1 MLCER
6 CGKNDATTHIRS
18 VINGVVHE
26 ENLCDKCAASAGYND
41 FGHNS
46 LAQMLA
52 SMLGEAQ
59 SVGITNTI
67 KRCSCCNASFSD
79 IAKSGKVGCAKC
91 YETFYEELL
100 PYLKR
105 VHGATKHNGRIPNR
119 APLAVAQTEE
129 TVDSLRMKLSR
140 LVSEEKFEEA
150 AIVRD
155 KIKKMEGES

>member
-6 CGKNDATTHIRS
+6 CGKYDATTHIRS

-46 LAQMLA
+46 LAQMLS

-59 SVGITNTI
+59 SLGVANAV
-67 KRCSCCNASFSD
+67 KRCSCCNASFAD

-105 VHGATKHNGRIPNR
+105 VT
-119 APLAVAQTEE
+119 QTEE
-129 TVDSLRMKLSR
+129 TVDTLRMKLGR

-155 KIKKMEGES
+155 KIKKLEGEL